1 MDIPESKRGT
11 RIRRLQLVTRLCR
24 WRVIFMDGRY
34 RRPSEASPYLT
45 DLTRSAHEP
54 ALTLIDIARPNCYDS
69 AMDVFPPSEP
79 PVHTVPRWRWWLAL
93 VLLTGYV
100 LAVGLLALSRPER
113 AAPVLSRTSFG
124 LLIAAGAELAI
135 FGIVFA
141 LAWLASRPSW
151 DDLLLR
157 WRGGFRVVPLGIAY
171 SIALRLSVAI
181 VMMIISTALIASGA
195 MSKQS
200 LEEFFRANQPRTETI
215 VDPSTMR
222 NDPVYFLL
230 MLTVISFVVAGLR
243 EELWRSGFL
252 AGVRALA
259 PALFNSVKGQIVA
272 AGIAAVIFGV
282 GHTAMGWL
290 AAFMAALL
298 GFGLGTIM
306 LLHRSIW
313 PAVIAH
319 GLFDATTFVLLRS
332 IDTSKLLTLSTS

>member
-1 MDIPESKRGT
+1 
-11 RIRRLQLVTRLCR
+11 
-24 WRVIFMDGRY
+24 
-34 RRPSEASPYLT
+34 
-45 DLTRSAHEP
+45 
-54 ALTLIDIARPNCYDS
+54 
-69 AMDVFPPSEP
+69 MDVPPPSEP
-79 PVHTVPRWRWWLAL
+79 PPVRTVPRWRWWLAL

-100 LAVGLLALSRPER
+100 LAVGLLALSRPEHQ
-113 AAPVLSRTSFG
+113 APVLSRTSIG

-141 LAWLASRPSW
+141 VAWFASRPSW

-171 SIALRLSVAI
+171 SIALRLAVAI
-181 VMMIISTALIASGA
+181 VMMIISTALIGSGT
-195 MSKQS
+195 MTQES
-200 LEEFFRANQPRTETI
+200 LQEFVRANQPRTETI

-252 AGVRALA
+252 AGVRALR
-259 PALFNSVKGQIVA
+259 PALFNSVKGQIA
-272 AGIAAVIFGV
+272 AAAIAAVIFGV
-282 GHTAMGWL
+282 GHLAMGWL

>member
-1 MDIPESKRGT
+1 
-11 RIRRLQLVTRLCR
+11 
-24 WRVIFMDGRY
+24 
-34 RRPSEASPYLT
+34 
-45 DLTRSAHEP
+45 
-54 ALTLIDIARPNCYDS
+54 
-69 AMDVFPPSEP
+69 MDVSPPSEP
-79 PVHTVPRWRWWLAL
+79 PPVCAIPRWRWCLSL
-93 VLLTGYV
+93 LLLTGYV
-100 LAVGLLALSRPER
+100 LAVGLLALSRPEHQ
-113 AAPVLSRTSFG
+113 APVLSRTSIG
-124 LLIAAGAELAI
+124 LLIAAAAELAI

-151 DDLLLR
+151 EDLLLR

-195 MSKQS
+195 MSTES
-200 LEEFFRANQPRTETI
+200 LQEFFRANQPRTETI

-222 NDPVYFLL
+222 SDPIYFLL

-243 EELWRSGFL
+243 EELWRSAFL

-272 AGIAAVIFGV
+272 AVIAAVIFGV
-282 GHTAMGWL
+282 GHLAMGWL

-332 IDTSKLLTLSTS
+332 IDTSKLLSLLTF

>member
-1 MDIPESKRGT
+1 
-11 RIRRLQLVTRLCR
+11 
-24 WRVIFMDGRY
+24 
-34 RRPSEASPYLT
+34 
-45 DLTRSAHEP
+45 
-54 ALTLIDIARPNCYDS
+54 
-69 AMDVFPPSEP
+69 
-79 PVHTVPRWRWWLAL
+79 
-93 VLLTGYV
+93 V
-100 LAVGLLALSRPER
+100 LAVGLLALTRPEQQ
-113 AAPVLSRTSFG
+113 APVLSRTSIG

-171 SIALRLSVAI
+171 SIALRLAVAV
-181 VMMIISTALIASGA
+181 VMMIISAVLIASGT
-195 MSKQS
+195 MTPES
-200 LEEFFRANQPRTETI
+200 LQEFFRANQPRTETI

-222 NDPVYFLL
+222 NDPIYFLL

-243 EELWRSGFL
+243 EELWRSAFL
-252 AGVRALA
+252 AGLRALR
-259 PALFNSVKGQIVA
+259 PTLFSSVKGQIAA
-272 AGIAAVIFGV
+272 AGLVAIVFGI
-282 GHTAMGWL
+282 GHMAMGWL
-290 AAFMAALL
+290 AAVMAALL

-332 IDTSKLLTLSTS
+332 IDTTKLLTLITL